1 MKTIFT
7 LCLFF
12 LGSNFLMSQIFGE
25 KYTLEDYNNAFKRD
39 SLKALNFRNLRL
51 DEEINLK
58 DKQIKDY
65 KIREFRGKQLKEA
78 TEKAIQLYENNV
90 KKINSYY
97 EFQLVS
103 IRNSRDSGINTL
115 KEKEINDRKIIA
127 KIEED
132 RKKEKIKKEKDIE
145 DGKKNA
151 LNDKLQRETIKNS
164 TEFKAWKTN
173 YISRIQKG
181 KILVNNAKNI
191 RKKYVYKNIY
201 GENIFSLNSF
211 STNDKSNY
219 LKIIKEIG
227 NLLNQIS
234 NDNNSTFESIYY
246 SSLPESD
253 LNKTSELYAISQFY
267 NEAY

>member
-1 MKTIFT
+1 MKVLFT

-12 LGSNFLMSQIFGE
+12 LGSNLLMSQIFGE

-132 RKKEKIKKEKDIE
+132 RKKEKIK
-145 DGKKNA
+145 
-151 LNDKLQRETIKNS
+151 
-164 TEFKAWKTN
+164 
-173 YISRIQKG
+173 Y
-181 KILVNNAKNI
+181 
-191 RKKYVYKNIY
+191 
-201 GENIFSLNSF
+201 
-211 STNDKSNY
+211 
-219 LKIIKEIG
+219 
-227 NLLNQIS
+227 
-234 NDNNSTFESIYY
+234 
-246 SSLPESD
+246 
-253 LNKTSELYAISQFY
+253 
-267 NEAY
+267 